1 MYPLSLSVTNSGNTF
16 STSCAITPTFGNDCC
31 NSSALSFQSQVTPLS
46 DCTFSIGLEISSI
59 LSFNLSSE
67 EAYATTSPATF
78 NAPPIP
84 TPPTTTRAPT
94 SVAFVAVV
102 FVIVITPLAESS
114 AFERRKLLEV
124 KPSSLSA
131 FRLVTFVV
139 EVTANGA
146 VPVATEETNCELN
159 VLAPLNVCVPLRCA
173 VSESK

>member
-1 MYPLSLSVTNSGNTF
+1 LIASTNRPIVWSYCRTLYSFPSSIFNGISISCTAEGNTF

-31 NSSALSFQSQVTPLS
+31 NSSAFEFQSHVTPFN

-67 EAYATTSPATF
+67 EAYATTSPPTF

-84 TPPTTTRAPT
+84 TPPATTRAPT

-102 FVIVITPLAESS
+102 FLIVITPLAESS

-124 KPSSLSA
+124 KPSSYQ
-131 FRLVTFVV
+131 RLD
-139 EVTANGA
+139 
-146 VPVATEETNCELN
+146 
-159 VLAPLNVCVPLRCA
+159 
-173 VSESK
+173 